1 MYYACIFMYLCGNIR
16 FIIIQ
21 LLNAMLNINTAVYTE
36 IVDVE
41 MYVEIVSEIISA
53 AVDRFSCGE
62 KEFDCGNGQCIPLL
76 SICDH
81 TFNCLN
87 GADELKW

>member
-1 MYYACIFMYLCGNIR
+1 M
-16 FIIIQ
+16 
-21 LLNAMLNINTAVYTE
+21 
-36 IVDVE
+36 DVE
-41 MYVEIVSEIISA
+41 IYVETVSEIISA

-62 KEFDCGNGQCIPLL
+62 NEFDCGNGQCIPSL